1 MGGKRVGII
10 GLGNIGSLI
19 TKRLE
24 VFGCVIYCNSRKP
37 KDSVPYKLLRATAE
51 ASQQSGRLSGV
62 AQRSPRQRQGG
73 VEAFQVASCVLGR
86 APCSTGFTLAR
97 SSATSGLAEGEASGS
112 SAAKQRRRR
121 KCEQGCIESPGAASR
136 ATKIW
141 RTIEAIR
148 LVE

>member
-1 MGGKRVGII
+1 M
-10 GLGNIGSLI
+10 
-19 TKRLE
+19 
-24 VFGCVIYCNSRKP
+24 
-37 KDSVPYKLLRATAE
+37 
-51 ASQQSGRLSGV
+51 
-62 AQRSPRQRQGG
+62 
-73 VEAFQVASCVLGR
+73 LGR
-86 APCSTGFTLAR
+86 APCSVVFTLAR

-121 KCEQGCIESPGAASR
+121 KCGQGCIESPEAASR